1 MKNTTSCSKKCT
13 AHASAQRF
21 YSAVCFAFAS
31 LFFCAPLAA
40 QQSSASK
47 TQIQF
52 IKGNINDKTAAVRQ
66 SSGSG
71 PDNLAEAGIDFCIM
85 NSSVLGS
92 DRDLSA
98 LAVASVLALPKDNAT
113 LTAEKASQL
122 SEKLISVF
130 SLFDDDTV
138 RISVIERLVPLS
150 QSSKSDKA
158 VSLMNSF
165 LKSEIDANKS
175 SSPVHR
181 SAITA
186 LGDIGNSESYSIIYN
201 CWKVKQW
208 PQFSTEIEQA
218 LVDLSV
224 THIAD
229 AIKVFSVSKPADDY
243 AFFSLIAENSKIP
256 PEFKSEIAENALSG
270 AIHSTDD
277 LSGITKET
285 VSLQLDSVHV
295 ISSNNWTRAA
305 PLVIRYFALAC
316 EEYAAQVLSEDQF
329 VDVIHCTTALASSDT
344 ASTLSDYL
352 AELNRNTEKGSIP
365 SKSVVLAVIS
375 SLGALGDKTAFDNL
389 LYVTYLNY
397 PDEVIAAARDA
408 LAKLKW

>member
-1 MKNTTSCSKKCT
+1 MKNTTSCSKKCM

-31 LFFCAPLAA
+31 LLFCAPLAA

-66 SSGSG
+66 SSG

-92 DRDLSA
+92 DRDISA

-122 SEKLISVF
+122 SEKLTSVF
-130 SLFDDDTV
+130 SLFDDDNV

-329 VDVIHCTTALASSDT
+329 VDVIHCTAALASSDT